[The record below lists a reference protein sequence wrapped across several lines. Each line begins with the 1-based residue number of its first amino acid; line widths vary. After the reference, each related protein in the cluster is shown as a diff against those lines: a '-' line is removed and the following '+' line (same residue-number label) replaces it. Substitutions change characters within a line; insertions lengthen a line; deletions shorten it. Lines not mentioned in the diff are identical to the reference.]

1 MSAAGHSKTEL
12 AATEQRETHGGQGC
26 WKRHS
31 SNDRWQGRWPYLIVD
46 LWEEKKG
53 RFRNPNKN
61 PKVSRSEQPSPG
73 LCDALDGWG
82 GEGEGKY
89 SLQNPSSTTVDQL

>member
-73 LCDALDGWG
+73 LCVPFSCSP
-82 GEGEGKY
+82 
-89 SLQNPSSTTVDQL
+89 SLFPGTPRG

>member
-1 MSAAGHSKTEL
+1 MSVAGHSKTEL

-31 SNDRWQGRWPYLIVD
+31 NNDRRQGRWPYLIVD

-53 RFRNPNKN
+53 RFRNSNKN

-73 LCDALDGWG
+73 LCSFFLHAQPVPWNTREMNGDHH
-82 GEGEGKY
+82 
-89 SLQNPSSTTVDQL
+89 SFPM